1 MFYLFIAIL
10 LFCFSFLHLNT
21 WAVYHKRDYIICFI
35 LFVVIAGFAY
45 QTGVD
50 WRIYSS
56 VYDFSEPIDRAIL
69 AGTFFEP
76 NSGVITEP
84 GYALLSSIVKFFTD
98 DFQYVMFWANFI
110 AAFFLFKGFY
120 KYKSNLYLSLLLY
133 LGYIY
138 LTLNMSGIRQAV
150 AVAIVFYALSFLHTK
165 QYRNYTFWVLVAGTF
180 HVSAL
185 IMLPAAFLLNRKIN
199 DKFVYLVLGIGLV
212 IYTLRISLVNQFII
226 SIGESFDNP
235 FIMKA
240 YKYSLTANEGN
251 VFSFKVLLNFVMLI
265 FFLRYKKKMC
275 DRNEYVS
282 IFLNLFIIYLF
293 VLEYLWD
300 TGEIVR
306 RLQFYF
312 LLGLI
317 VILPEF
323 LMSLKIRTNKLICL
337 FYIFLLTIWSSN
349 PIFLDLPNGKP
360 YNPYQ
365 NYIIYRI
372 FDRQSTGEQRL
383 NEFAD

>member
-10 LFCFSFLHLNT
+10 LFGFAFLYLNSR
-21 WAVYHKRDYIICFI
+21 ALYQRKDYVICFI
-35 LFVVIAGFAY
+35 LFVGIAGFAY

-50 WRIYSS
+50 WRIYSN
-56 VYDFSEPIDRAIL
+56 VYSFSEPINRVL
-69 AGTFFEP
+69 TGGSFYES

-84 GYALLSSIVKFFTD
+84 GYALLSSVIKVFTD
-98 DFQYVMFWANFI
+98 DFQYLMFWANFI

-120 KYKSNLYLSLLLY
+120 KYKVNLYLSLLLY

-150 AVAIVFYALSFLHTK
+150 AVGIVFYALSFLHSK
-165 QYRNYTFWVLVAGTF
+165 QYKYYTFWILMAGTF

-185 IMLPAAFLLNRKIN
+185 IMLPVAFMLNRRIN
-199 DKFVYLVLGIGLV
+199 DKLVYLVLGIGLV
-212 IYTLRISLVNQFII
+212 IYILRISLVNQFII
-226 SIGESFDNP
+226 SVGESFDNP

-240 YKYSLTANEGN
+240 YNYSLSANEGN
-251 VFSFKVLLNFVMLI
+251 VFSFKVILNFIMLI
-265 FFLRYKKKMC
+265 LFLQYKKKMIN
-275 DRNEYVS
+275 RNEYVS

-323 LMSLKIRTNKLICL
+323 LMSLKWQTNKLICL
-337 FYIFLLTIWSSN
+337 IYIFLLTIWSSN
-349 PIFLDLPNGKP
+349 PIFLNLPNGKP

-365 NYIIYRI
+365 NYVIHQILNLH
-372 FDRQSTGEQRL
+372 STGEQRL
-383 NEFAD
+383 DEFVD

>member
-10 LFCFSFLHLNT
+10 LFCFAFLHLNT

-56 VYDFSEPIDRAIL
+56 VYDFSEPIDRAIIL
-69 AGTFFEP
+69 GSFFEP

-199 DKFVYLVLGIGLV
+199 DKLVYLVLGIGLV

-265 FFLRYKKKMC
+265 LFMQYKKKMC

-293 VLEYLWD
+293 ILEYLWD

-372 FDRQSTGEQRL
+372 LDLHSTGEQRL
-383 NEFAD
+383 DEFAD

>member
-10 LFCFSFLHLNT
+10 LFCFAFLYLNSR
-21 WAVYHKRDYIICFI
+21 ALYQRKDYVICFI
-35 LFVVIAGFAY
+35 LFVGIAGFAY

-50 WRIYSS
+50 WRIYSN
-56 VYDFSEPIDRAIL
+56 VYSFSEPINRVITE
-69 AGTFFEP
+69 GSFYEP

-84 GYALLSSIVKFFTD
+84 GYALLSSVIKVFTD
-98 DFQYVMFWANFI
+98 DFQYLMFWANFI

-120 KYKSNLYLSLLLY
+120 KYKVNLYLSLLLY

-150 AVAIVFYALSFLHTK
+150 AVAIVFYALSFLHSK
-165 QYRNYTFWVLVAGTF
+165 QYKYYTFWVLIAGAF

-185 IMLPAAFLLNRKIN
+185 IMLPAAFMLNRRIN
-199 DKFVYLVLGIGLV
+199 DKLVYLVLGIGLV
-212 IYTLRISLVNQFII
+212 IYILRISLVNQFII
-226 SIGESFDNP
+226 SVGESFDNP

-240 YKYSLTANEGN
+240 YNYSLSANEGN
-251 VFSFKVLLNFVMLI
+251 VFSFKVILNFIMFIL
-265 FFLRYKKKMC
+265 FLQYKKKMIN
-275 DRNEYVS
+275 RNEYVS

-323 LMSLKIRTNKLICL
+323 LMSLKWQTNKLICL
-337 FYIFLLTIWSSN
+337 IYIFLLTIWSSN
-349 PIFLDLPNGKP
+349 PIFLNLPNGKP

-365 NYIIYRI
+365 NYVIHQILNLH
-372 FDRQSTGEQRL
+372 STGEQRL
-383 NEFAD
+383 DEFVD